1 MDREDNN
8 ENQVVNLVSEADIN
22 SFVEGLPISSLAAD
36 TVIVLLF

>member
-8 ENQVVNLVSEADIN
+8 ENQVVNLVSDIN